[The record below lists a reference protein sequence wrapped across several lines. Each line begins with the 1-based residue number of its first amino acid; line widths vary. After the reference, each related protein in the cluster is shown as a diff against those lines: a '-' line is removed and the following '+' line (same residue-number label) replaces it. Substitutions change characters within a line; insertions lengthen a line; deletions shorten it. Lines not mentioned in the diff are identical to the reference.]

1 VEKKPTVA
9 ILKKHEIDISL
20 RQYFENIYVPTEESL
35 ID

>member
-1 VEKKPTVA
+1 VKKKPTVA

-20 RQYFENIYVPTEESL
+20 CQYFENIYVPIKESL